1 MMRQY
6 ELVETVKK
14 YDPSADEQAI
24 NRAYVFSMQAHG
36 TQTRASGDPYFSH
49 PVEVAGILTH
59 YRLDSA
65 SIVTALLHDTVEDT
79 DATLSDI
86 ERLFGPEIAKLVDG
100 VTKLSQ
106 LEIAGSEAR
115 QAENFRKLLLA
126 MSEDLRVLLV
136 KLADRLHNMRTLSH
150 ICDAGK
156 RKRIAGETLE
166 IYSPLAGRIGMREVQ
181 EELEDLAFAQ
191 INPDAR
197 TSIMKRLD
205 FLRTAGQSVVPRIIE
220 SLSETLRDAGLA
232 PDVSGREKT
241 PYSIWRK
248 MQRKDVEFEQ
258 LSDIMAFRVRVGSIE
273 ECYRALGAMHGAWR
287 VSPGRFKDYISLPKP
302 NGYRSIHTA
311 VIGPDGHR
319 IEIQIRTRDMHER
332 AENGLA
338 AHWSYKQRA
347 ANGKGEADTPQYRWL
362 RELLDIMEQAE
373 GPDDFLE
380 HTKLEMFRDQVFCFT
395 PRGDLIALPHGA
407 TPVDFAYA
415 VHSEVGD
422 RCTGVKVNGRMVP
435 LQTGLVNGD
444 QVEVLTSKTQKPSPD
459 WLRFVATGK
468 ARARI
473 RRFIRIQHRHE
484 YRELGRGILDKAFRQ
499 EQRRLTKKAIARAV
513 GIFQLQDED
522 DLFIRIG
529 EGRLSGPEVVN
540 KLFPPRADA
549 AGPGRPAEPGARRK
563 KANGAAAAETGISIR
578 GLIPGMAVHYARCCH
593 PLPGERI
600 VGIVTTGK
608 GVTVHTV
615 ECDTLQRFN
624 SMPNHWLDLSWDD
637 DGSAEE
643 SHVARIKVFLSN
655 EPGTLGDLSTI
666 IGKNGGNITNLR
678 IANRSVDFFEIH
690 LDIQVDDVRHLTEII
705 AALRAS
711 PFITSVDRARG

>member
-1 MMRQY
+1 MIRQY

-24 NRAYVFSMQAHG
+24 NRAYVFSMKAHG
-36 TQTRASGDPYFSH
+36 AQKRASGDPYFSH
-49 PVEVAGILTH
+49 PVEVAGILTR
-59 YRLDSA
+59 YRLDGA
-65 SIVTALLHDTVEDT
+65 SIITALLHDTVEDT
-79 DATLSDI
+79 HATLPEI
-86 ERLFGPEIAKLVDG
+86 EKLFGTEIAKLVDG

-106 LEIAGSEAR
+106 LEITGSESR

-136 KLADRLHNMRTLSH
+136 KLADRLHNMRTLDH
-150 ICDAGK
+150 IRDREK
-156 RKRIAGETLE
+156 RKRIASETLE
-166 IYSPLAGRIGMREVQ
+166 IYSPLAERIGMRELQ
-181 EELEDLAFAQ
+181 EELEDLAFAY

-197 TSIMKRLD
+197 TSIMKRLE
-205 FLRTAGQSVVPRIIE
+205 FLRTAGQSIVPRIIA
-220 SLSETLRDAGLA
+220 SLSETLKEAGLK
-232 PDVSGREKT
+232 PDVNGREKT

-258 LSDIMAFRVRVGSIE
+258 LSDIMAFRVQVGSIE
-273 ECYRALGAMHGAWR
+273 ECYRALGAIHGAWR

-319 IEIQIRTRDMHER
+319 IEIQIRTGEMHNL

-338 AHWSYKQRA
+338 AHWSYKQKST
-347 ANGKGEADTPQYRWL
+347 NGKGEADTPQYRWL

-373 GPDDFLE
+373 GPDEFLE

-459 WLRFVATGK
+459 WLRFVVTGK

-513 GIFQLQDED
+513 ETFQVQDED

-529 EGRLSGPEVVN
+529 EGRLSGPEIVN
-540 KLFPPRADA
+540 KLFPPRTD
-549 AGPGRPAEPGARRK
+549 GDEPGKARKPSTRRK
-563 KANGAAAAETGISIR
+563 KGNGAASVETGISIR

-615 ECDTLQRFN
+615 ECDTLRRFN
-624 SMPNHWLDLSWDD
+624 SMPSHWLDLSWDE
-637 DGSAEE
+637 DGSTEE

-678 IANRSVDFFEIH
+678 IANRSIDFFEIH

-711 PFITSVDRARG
+711 PIITSVDRARG

>member
-6 ELVETVKK
+6 ELVETVKQ

-65 SIVTALLHDTVEDT
+65 SIITALLHDTVEDT

-166 IYSPLAGRIGMREVQ
+166 IYSPLAERIGMREVQ

-220 SLSETLRDAGLA
+220 SLSDTLRDAGLA

-273 ECYRALGAMHGAWR
+273 ECYRALGAIHGAWR

-347 ANGKGEADTPQYRWL
+347 GNGKGEADTPQYRWL

-513 GIFQLQDED
+513 DIFQLQDED

-529 EGRLSGPEVVN
+529 EGRLSGPEIVN

-549 AGPGRPAEPGARRK
+549 AGPDRTAKPGARRK

-624 SMPNHWLDLSWDD
+624 SMPSHWLDLSWDD

-678 IANRSVDFFEIH
+678 IAHRSVDFFEIH

-711 PFITSVDRARG
+711 PIITSVDRARG

>member
-6 ELVETVKK
+6 ELVETVKQ

-24 NRAYVFSMQAHG
+24 NRAYVFSMKAHG
-36 TQTRASGDPYFSH
+36 AQKRASGDPYFSH
-49 PVEVAGILTH
+49 PVEVAGILTR
-59 YRLDSA
+59 YRLDGA

-79 DATLSDI
+79 HATLPDI
-86 ERLFGPEIAKLVDG
+86 EEMFGAEIAKLVDG
-100 VTKLSQ
+100 VTKLSR

-136 KLADRLHNMRTLSH
+136 KLADRLHNMRTLNH
-150 ICDAGK
+150 IRDRDK
-156 RKRIAGETLE
+156 RKRIASETLE
-166 IYSPLAGRIGMREVQ
+166 IYSPLAERIGIRELQ
-181 EELEDLAFAQ
+181 EELEDLAFAH

-197 TSIMKRLD
+197 TSIMKRLE
-205 FLRTAGQSVVPRIIE
+205 FLRTAGESLVPRIIA
-220 SLSETLRDAGLA
+220 SLSETLKAAGLK
-232 PDVSGREKT
+232 PEVNGREKT

-258 LSDIMAFRVRVGSIE
+258 LSDIMAFRVQVGTIE
-273 ECYRALGAMHGAWR
+273 ECYRALGAIHGAWR

-319 IEIQIRTRDMHER
+319 IEIQIRTGDMQNR

-338 AHWSYKQRA
+338 AHWSYKQQA
-347 ANGKGEADTPQYRWL
+347 PNGKGEADTPQYRWL

-499 EQRRLTKKAIARAV
+499 EQRRLTRKAIARAV
-513 GIFQLQDED
+513 ETFQVQDED
-522 DLFIRIG
+522 DLLIRIG
-529 EGRLSGPEVVN
+529 EGRLSGPEIVN
-540 KLFPPRADA
+540 KLFPARTDGD
-549 AGPGRPAEPGARRK
+549 GPGKADKPAARRRK
-563 KANGAAAAETGISIR
+563 GNGAEAVETGISIR

-615 ECDTLQRFN
+615 DCDTLQRFN
-624 SMPNHWLDLSWDD
+624 GMPSHWLDLSWDE
-637 DGSAEE
+637 DGSAGE
-643 SHVARIKVFLSN
+643 SRVARIKVFLSN

-678 IANRSVDFFEIH
+678 IANRSTDFFEIH

-711 PFITSVDRARG
+711 PVITSVDRARG

>member
-6 ELVETVKK
+6 ELVETVKR
-14 YDPSADEQAI
+14 YDPAADEQAI
-24 NRAYVFSMQAHG
+24 NRAYVFSMKAHG
-36 TQTRASGDPYFSH
+36 AQKRASGDPYFSH
-49 PVEVAGILTH
+49 PVEVAGILTR
-59 YRLDSA
+59 YRLDGA
-65 SIVTALLHDTVEDT
+65 SIITALLHDTVEDT
-79 DATLSDI
+79 PATLPDI
-86 ERLFGPEIAKLVDG
+86 ERLFGTEIAKLVDG

-106 LEIAGSEAR
+106 LEITGSESR

-136 KLADRLHNMRTLSH
+136 KLADRLHNMRTLDH
-150 ICDAGK
+150 ILDGEK
-156 RKRIAGETLE
+156 RKRIASETLE
-166 IYSPLAGRIGMREVQ
+166 IYSPLAERIGMRELQ
-181 EELEDLAFAQ
+181 DELEDLAFAQ

-197 TSIMKRLD
+197 TSIMKRLE
-205 FLRTAGQSVVPRIIE
+205 FLRTAGRSLVPRIID
-220 SLSETLRDAGLA
+220 SLSGTLKDAGIA
-232 PDVSGREKT
+232 PDVGGREKT

-258 LSDIMAFRVRVGSIE
+258 LSDIIAFRIQVGTIE
-273 ECYRALGAMHGAWR
+273 ECYRALGAIHSAWP
-287 VSPGRFKDYISLPKP
+287 VSPGRYKDYISLPKP

-319 IEIQIRTRDMHER
+319 IEIQIRTGEMHNLS
-332 AENGLA
+332 ENGLA
-338 AHWSYKQRA
+338 AHWSYKQDS
-347 ANGKGEADTPQYRWL
+347 ANDKREADTPQYRWL

-373 GPDDFLE
+373 GPDEFLE

-422 RCTGVKVNGRMVP
+422 RCTGVKVNGRIVP

-444 QVEVLTSKTQKPSPD
+444 QVEVLTSKSQKPSPD
-459 WLRFVATGK
+459 WLRFVVTGK

-499 EQRRLTKKAIARAV
+499 EHRRLTKKAIARAV
-513 GIFQLQDED
+513 DIFQVQDED
-522 DLFIRIG
+522 DLFIRLG
-529 EGRLSGPEVVN
+529 EGRLSGAEIVN
-540 KLFPPRADA
+540 KLFPRTGKDQ
-549 AGPGRPAEPGARRK
+549 PGKVRKPPAHRK
-563 KANGAAAAETGISIR
+563 KANGAGSAETGISIR

-615 ECDTLQRFN
+615 ECDALQRFN
-624 SMPNHWLDLSWDD
+624 SMPSHWLDLSWDV

-678 IANRSVDFFEIH
+678 IANRSIDFFEIH

-711 PFITSVDRARG
+711 PIITSVDRARG

>member
-6 ELVETVKK
+6 ELVETVKQ

-24 NRAYVFSMQAHG
+24 NRAYVFSMKAHG
-36 TQTRASGDPYFSH
+36 AQKRASGDPYFSH

-59 YRLDSA
+59 YRLDGA
-65 SIVTALLHDTVEDT
+65 SIITALLHDTVEDT
-79 DATLSDI
+79 RATLPEI
-86 ERLFGPEIAKLVDG
+86 EDLFGAEIAKLVDG

-106 LEIAGSEAR
+106 LEITGSESR

-136 KLADRLHNMRTLSH
+136 KLADRLHNMRTLDH
-150 ICDAGK
+150 IRDREK
-156 RKRIAGETLE
+156 RKRIASETLE
-166 IYSPLAGRIGMREVQ
+166 IYSPLAERIGMRELQ
-181 EELEDLAFAQ
+181 DELEDLAFAH

-197 TSIMKRLD
+197 TSIMKRLE
-205 FLRTAGQSVVPRIIE
+205 FLRTAGESLVPRIID
-220 SLSETLRDAGLA
+220 SLSRTLKDAGLK
-232 PDVSGREKT
+232 PDVGGREKS

-258 LSDIMAFRVRVGSIE
+258 LSDIMAFRVQVGTIE
-273 ECYRALGAMHGAWR
+273 ECYRALGAIHGAWR

-319 IEIQIRTRDMHER
+319 IEIQIRTGEMHNL

-338 AHWSYKQRA
+338 AHWSYKQKA

-373 GPDDFLE
+373 GPDEFLE

-444 QVEVLTSKTQKPSPD
+444 QVEVLTSKSQKPSPD

-499 EQRRLTKKAIARAV
+499 ENRRLTKKAIARAV
-513 GIFQLQDED
+513 EIFQVQDED
-522 DLFIRIG
+522 DLLIRIG

-540 KLFPPRADA
+540 KLFPVPAD
-549 AGPGRPAEPGARRK
+549 GSEPGKARKQTARRK
-563 KANGAAAAETGISIR
+563 KGNGAASAETGISIR

-615 ECDTLQRFN
+615 DCDTLQRFN
-624 SMPNHWLDLSWDD
+624 SMPSHWLDLSWDV
-637 DGSAEE
+637 DGSPEE
-643 SHVARIKVFLSN
+643 SHIARIKVFLSN

-678 IANRSVDFFEIH
+678 IANRSIDFFEIH

-711 PFITSVDRARG
+711 PIITSVDRARG

>member
-24 NRAYVFSMQAHG
+24 NRAYVFSMKAHG
-36 TQTRASGDPYFSH
+36 AQKRASGDPYFSH
-49 PVEVAGILTH
+49 PVEVAGILTS
-59 YRLDSA
+59 YRLDVA
-65 SIVTALLHDTVEDT
+65 SIITALLHDTVEDT
-79 DATLSDI
+79 HATLPEI
-86 ERLFGPEIAKLVDG
+86 EDLFGTEIAKLVDG

-106 LEIAGSEAR
+106 LEITGSESR

-136 KLADRLHNMRTLSH
+136 KLADRLHNMRTLDH
-150 ICDAGK
+150 IRDREK
-156 RKRIAGETLE
+156 RKRIASETLE
-166 IYSPLAGRIGMREVQ
+166 IYSPLAERIGMRELQ
-181 EELEDLAFAQ
+181 EELEDLAFAY

-197 TSIMKRLD
+197 TSIMKRLE
-205 FLRTAGQSVVPRIIE
+205 FLRTAGQSIVPRIIA
-220 SLSETLRDAGLA
+220 SLSTTLKEAGLK
-232 PDVSGREKT
+232 PVVNGREKT

-258 LSDIMAFRVRVGSIE
+258 LSDIMAFRVQVGSIE
-273 ECYRALGAMHGAWR
+273 ECYRALGAIHGAWR

-319 IEIQIRTRDMHER
+319 IEIQIRTGEMHNL

-338 AHWSYKQRA
+338 AHWSYKQKST
-347 ANGKGEADTPQYRWL
+347 NGKGEADTPQYRWL

-373 GPDDFLE
+373 GPDEFLE

-513 GIFQLQDED
+513 ETFQVQDED

-529 EGRLSGPEVVN
+529 EGRLSGPEIVN
-540 KLFPPRADA
+540 KLFPPRTD
-549 AGPGRPAEPGARRK
+549 GGEPGTARKPATRRK
-563 KANGAAAAETGISIR
+563 KGNGAASAETGISIR

-615 ECDTLQRFN
+615 DCDTLRRFN
-624 SMPNHWLDLSWDD
+624 SMPSHWLDLSWDE
-637 DGSAEE
+637 DGSTEE

-678 IANRSVDFFEIH
+678 IANRSIDFFEIH

-711 PFITSVDRARG
+711 PIITSVDRARG